1 MQCERQK
8 NFLTAAWCGRK
19 RDYVVQGA
27 GEWFYVVGFG
37 GAVYMEQMWAFYNG
51 YMFSSFMI

>member
-1 MQCERQK
+1 M
-8 NFLTAAWCGRK
+8 FGRK
-19 RDYVVQGA
+19 LDYAVQGA